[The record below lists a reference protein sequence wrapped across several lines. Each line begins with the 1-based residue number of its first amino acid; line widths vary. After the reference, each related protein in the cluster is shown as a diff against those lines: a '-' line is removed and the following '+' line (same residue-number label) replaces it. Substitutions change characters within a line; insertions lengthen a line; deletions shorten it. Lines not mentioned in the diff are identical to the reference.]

1 MNQVLQGINSD
12 PITMSTREIARLVE
26 SRHTDVCRAVE
37 RLMAKSVIAGYAP
50 TAYTHE
56 QNGQQYSEYL
66 VGKRDS
72 YVIVAQLSPEFT
84 ARLVDRWQELEANRS
99 PALPQTLPEA
109 LRMAADMAERNA
121 QLEVV
126 ASEQAET
133 IENLQNLFVE
143 GMTPAQFVKGLNGV
157 NCMAINQLLAERN
170 WLFREGGHWRVGSYT
185 RDKYLTEQQTQITPR
200 NAEPFVQFKP
210 ILLRKGAAAIYK
222 LYLKRELVMKSTWN
236 GEFTHDSIQ
245 KVA

>member
-1 MNQVLQGINSD
+1 MNQLAPAFNAPQ
-12 PITMSTREIARLVE
+12 PTMTSKEIADLVE
-26 SRHTDVCRAVE
+26 ARHNDVVATIQRLFEKGLLRSDRKTSRVTTGGRPIAVYRLTE
-37 RLMAKSVIAGYAP
+37 RDTHLVVAGYSDEHRA
-50 TAYTHE
+50 
-56 QNGQQYSEYL
+56 
-66 VGKRDS
+66 R
-72 YVIVAQLSPEFT
+72 VI
-84 ARLVDRWQELEANRS
+84 DRWQELENRQA

-109 LRMAADMAERNA
+109 LRLAADMAERNA
-121 QLEVV
+121 QLEAV

-133 IENLQNLFVE
+133 IESLQNLFVE

-170 WLFREGGHWRVGSYT
+170 WLFREGGHWRVGSYA

-236 GEFTHDSIQ
+236 GEFTHDTIQ